1 MIQEDGPGLNDPP
14 AEPATPPNG
23 KRKFSFEPTPTKKKK
38 DDVREFTLGQFK
50 ERTKKG
56 QYMAVDLSGSE
67 YKIHK
72 ADCFLQ
78 ACGLK
83 LSDGERFY
91 ELARNPGLGQHMA
104 KTKSQM
110 HFNEICAAVIDHCK
124 GALSLPFLAYGSQ
137 LTFRIAQISPSLSM
151 QTTDRGTTC
160 TSLSS
165 SISTSTSSPS
175 RSRCV

>member
-1 MIQEDGPGLNDPP
+1 MSYVRRSPNIASIRSQVGSQGISENDTRGRPR
-14 AEPATPPNG
+14 AQRSTSGAWTPPNG

-78 ACGLK
+78 ARGLK

-91 ELARNPGLGQHMA
+91 ELAWNPGLGQHMA

-110 HFNEICAAVIDHCK
+110 HFNEICAAVIDHYK
-124 GALSLPFLAYGSQ
+124 GALSLPCLTYGSQ
-137 LTFRIAQISPSLSM
+137 FTFRIAQI
-151 QTTDRGTTC
+151 
-160 TSLSS
+160 
-165 SISTSTSSPS
+165 
-175 RSRCV
+175 

>member
-1 MIQEDGPGLNDPP
+1 MIQEGGPGLDAPP

-23 KRKFSFEPTPTKKKK
+23 KRMFSFEPTPTKKKK

-104 KTKSQM
+104 KT
-110 HFNEICAAVIDHCK
+110 EIADAFQRD
-124 GALSLPFLAYGSQ
+124 L
-137 LTFRIAQISPSLSM
+137 
-151 QTTDRGTTC
+151 
-160 TSLSS
+160 
-165 SISTSTSSPS
+165 
-175 RSRCV
+175 RSR

>member
-1 MIQEDGPGLNDPP
+1 MIQEGGPGLD
-14 AEPATPPNG
+14 A

-67 YKIHK
+67 YIIPK

-78 ACGLK
+78 ARGLK

-91 ELARNPGLGQHMA
+91 ELAWNPGLGQHMA

-124 GALSLPFLAYGSQ
+124 GAL
-137 LTFRIAQISPSLSM
+137 
-151 QTTDRGTTC
+151 
-160 TSLSS
+160 
-165 SISTSTSSPS
+165 
-175 RSRCV
+175 